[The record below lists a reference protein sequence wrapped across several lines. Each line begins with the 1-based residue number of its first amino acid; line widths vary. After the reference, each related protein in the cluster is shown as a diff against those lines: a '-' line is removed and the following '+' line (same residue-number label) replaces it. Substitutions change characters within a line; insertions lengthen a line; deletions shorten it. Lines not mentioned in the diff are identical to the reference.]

1 MVTKVKDPV
10 APINTQE
17 NSAPTSGN
25 KPVSTAKTPAGE
37 VIPDAYQKAAQG
49 MIGYKSSPLISGA
62 YKIFTDGIVFPP
74 NLLTTADPAN
84 DAKYLRLLAALW
96 GMDDL
101 EKYFHTLNEEQEKQR
116 NVERDDR
123 QRKKKEQEE
132 SSEETEEEKPE

>member
-1 MVTKVKDPV
+1 MVNKVKDPTT
-10 APINTQE
+10 ALHPQE
-17 NSAPTSGN
+17 NSVPA
-25 KPVSTAKTPAGE
+25 TATKGVVPEKKSAGE
-37 VIPDAYQKAAQG
+37 VMPDAYQKAAQG
-49 MIGYKSSPLISGA
+49 ILGYKSSSLIPGA

-123 QRKKKEQEE
+123 QRKKKEQED
-132 SSEETEEEKPE
+132 SSEETEDEKPE